1 MSASMKSTTARASGL
16 PEGSKGRRHRKLA
29 AILLSIGLGAG
40 LAGCIQVT
48 APDKPIEIVLNINI
62 RQEVVY
68 RLDSDAKQL
77 IETQSEIF

>member
-16 PEGSKGRRHRKLA
+16 PEGLKGRCHRKLA